1 MRICVIPV
9 ELCDISLIFV
19 ITSQCQCVMFLF
31 QASLMGT
38 DDISRNFN
46 KLEKA
51 DILEL
56 AVEQLQMLQKQND
69 DNGSLTF

>member
-1 MRICVIPV
+1 
-9 ELCDISLIFV
+9 
-19 ITSQCQCVMFLF
+19 MFLF